1 MRCNPLTLHHTMDP
15 LKPHHR
21 STVTLHYGCTIDYPA
36 GSGNTLSSSPW
47 EYKTSINFTLINA
60 INWLYFFNSIHR
72 VFKWGYKSA
81 SMAGVSHHEWKA

>member
-15 LKPHHR
+15 LKP
-21 STVTLHYGCTIDYPA
+21 HYGCTIDYPA